1 MKPRDLNAG
10 QDSFLDIVANLVGIL
25 VILVVLV
32 GAQAQS
38 SWTSQTSDT
47 EQLQAVENLQ
57 KKLDS
62 TAWEAK
68 SRQLENHELEQ
79 KIDTHSSMVERLRKR
94 RQSMLVQISMAKR
107 ELEKRNQDNT
117 ESENVRLNAEAKLDH
132 LKYQF
137 ASTRKKMNAVQSNE
151 KTKIEKI
158 EHFPAPIAKT
168 VFTNEVHFQLM
179 DGRITFVPMDEL
191 IGKMK
196 SEWKVKA
203 EKLLL
208 SSNTYETVGPI
219 GEFRLQYQ
227 LASRIVKVATE
238 MGTVDRRVTDF
249 DHFVLRPLSGQ
260 TGEMMTKA
268 LSTGSDFSNRLD
280 RLKPGRTTVSLW
292 VYPDSYDDLPLL
304 KTRLRE
310 KGFQIATWPLQFGKL
325 ISGGPNGFRAAS
337 Q

>member
-1 MKPRDLNAG
+1 MKSGDFNAG

-32 GAQAQS
+32 GAHAQS
-38 SWTSQTSDT
+38 SWTRQVEDT
-47 EQLQAVENLQ
+47 GEAETVEELQE
-57 KKLDS
+57 KLES
-62 TAWEAK
+62 ATWEAR

-79 KIDTHSSMVERLRKR
+79 KIASHCAVVDQLQAR
-94 RQSMLVQISMAKR
+94 RHDMLVQISMVKR
-107 ELEKRNQDNT
+107 ELETRNQENT
-117 ESENVRLNAEAKLDH
+117 NAENRRLAAEAKLDE

-137 ASTRKKMNAVQSNE
+137 ASTRKKINAVQSSQQAQ
-151 KTKIEKI
+151 IEEI

-168 VFTNEVHFQLM
+168 VFTEEIHFQLIG
-179 DGRITFVPMDEL
+179 GRLTFVPMDAL
-191 IGKMK
+191 LDRMK

-227 LASRIVKVATE
+227 LASRMVKVPTE
-238 MGTVDRRVTDF
+238 MGSMDRRITEF
-249 DHFVLRPLSGQ
+249 DHFVLKPLSRQ
-260 TGEMMTKA
+260 TGEPLLTA
-268 LSTGSDFSNRLD
+268 LADGSDFWGQIDHLN
-280 RLKPGRTTVSLW
+280 PNRTTVSLW
-292 VYPDSYDDLPLL
+292 VYPDSYDDLSIL
-304 KTRLRE
+304 KKRLRE

-325 ISGGPNGFRAAS
+325 ISGGPSGFRAAS